1 MITAILSMWQA
12 KKWIPLGIGIIAVTL
27 VFSVLTVGIKSY
39 AQYRI
44 NAEEQRRKDEIAT
57 AVQKALADT
66 RVTDLQVQFK
76 QLSEQLEQEKL
87 AREQVDKELQA
98 LRADTEKTVQRI
110 QRRQSELAKLL
121 LEKPIETAAA
131 LSTEY
136 NELNR
141 SLK

>member
-1 MITAILSMWQA
+1 MITAIISMWKA
-12 KKWIPLGIGIIAVTL
+12 KKWIPLGISIITVTL
-27 VFSVLTVGIKSY
+27 VFSALTIGVKSY

-44 NAEEQRRKDEIAT
+44 DAEEQRRKDEIET
-57 AVQKALADT
+57 AVQKALSDT
-66 RVTDLQVQFK
+66 RVTDLQAQFK
-76 QLSEQLEQEKL
+76 ILSEQLEQEKL

-110 QRRQSELAKLL
+110 QRRQSELSKLL
-121 LEKPIETAAA
+121 LEKPVETAAA

-136 NELNR
+136 NDLNR